1 MLKEERAIGSE
12 EAEGVSGDEVDAE
25 EDLANG
31 YLSADDEVVE
41 NVIMGDES

>member
-12 EAEGVSGDEVDAE
+12 EAEGMSGDEEDAE

-41 NVIMGDES
+41 NVIIGDES